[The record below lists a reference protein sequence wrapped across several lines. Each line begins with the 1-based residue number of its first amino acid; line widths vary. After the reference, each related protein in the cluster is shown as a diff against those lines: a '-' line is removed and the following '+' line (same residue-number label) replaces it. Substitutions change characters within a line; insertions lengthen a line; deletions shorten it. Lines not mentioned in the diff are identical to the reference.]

1 MFPHSLS
8 SSPLIVSSESK
19 ITVVLKRNSKKGK
32 ISLDSAEIFP
42 VKKGQTVSMKQSNKF
57 LKLIHP
63 TGHNFYEAY
72 RNKLGWGLGI
82 IKD

>member
-1 MFPHSLS
+1 MVNDEKPKKPKLTKAQSRAS
-8 SSPLIVSSESK
+8 RRERSA
-19 ITVVLKRNSKKGK
+19 KKGK
-32 ISLDSAEIFP
+32 ISLDSAEIFSI
-42 VKKGQTVSMKQSNKF
+42 KRGQEVCMKQSSKF